1 MVLWFHG
8 AMVPWFGGPGTF
20 PTTLKINLPAMLFEH
35 LLCHAC
41 NNFLLLVRPVTRF
54 GVPTLLDYL
63 SFFLR
68 LSFRGTDH
76 LSPFP
81 FSGTHHVMR
90 NNVFR
95 RPNLTGQL
103 YFVCQICWAHVR
115 HVSTLCEPCGGCEP
129 LDSVGY
135 DLGYHIL

>member
-8 AMVPWFGGPGTF
+8 AMVPWFEGPGTF
-20 PTTLKINLPAMLFEH
+20 PTTLQITLPAMLFEH

-41 NNFLLLVRPVTRF
+41 NDFLLLVRHVTRF

-76 LSPFP
+76 LPPFP
-81 FSGTHHVMR
+81 FSGTHHVLR

-95 RPNLTGQL
+95 GPNLTSEL
-103 YFVCQICWAHVR
+103 YLTCRQCWLHVR
-115 HVSTLCEPCGGCEP
+115 HVSTLCEPCGGCEFWESIGFE
-129 LDSVGY
+129 LD
-135 DLGYHIL
+135 IL

>member
-1 MVLWFHG
+1 MVLWYYG

-41 NNFLLLVRPVTRF
+41 NAFLLRVRPVTRF
-54 GVPTLLDYL
+54 EVPTLLNKL
-63 SFFLR
+63 SFFPPFR
-68 LSFRGTDH
+68 LSFRGTSD
-76 LSPFP
+76 LPPFL
-81 FSGTHHVMR
+81 FSGTHHVLR

-103 YFVCQICWAHVR
+103 YFVCQICWLHVR
-115 HVSTLCEPCGGCEP
+115 HVSTLSVPCGGCEFWESIGFE
-129 LDSVGY
+129 LD
-135 DLGYHIL
+135 IL